1 MQIPAD
7 GGRPARRP
15 SGALRASK
23 IVPGDFVDSRSAE
36 GASEG
41 AQRPSLCLAKT
52 MPPHGGVQIVCV
64 RAQVCC
70 SGVMSNSELC

>member
-1 MQIPAD
+1 MQSPAD

-23 IVPGDFVDSRSAE
+23 IAPGDFVDSRSAA

-41 AQRPSLCLAKT
+41 AQRPSLSEIRTTGPLAG
-52 MPPHGGVQIVCV
+52 PFIVLAEGGLDAEPC
-64 RAQVCC
+64 
-70 SGVMSNSELC
+70 